1 MLSVECM
8 YCLIKRQM
16 EVLQNYEDE
25 EKKSKYLKEVFRI
38 IANAK
43 ENETAPVI
51 IAHIN
56 ELHETYFKKSYSF
69 DALKKQYNKL
79 LLDKENIIE
88 EFIQNTEDPL
98 LTAIK
103 YARVGN
109 YIDFGAMGT
118 IDNEKLESLL
128 ENASSESIDMDE
140 YIHFKEDL
148 FTGKHL
154 VYLTDNC
161 GEVVLD
167 KLLIQTIKKLFPH
180 IDIKIIVRGMPV
192 LNDVTI
198 EDAKMVGLTNVGK
211 VIENGTKIAGTHLDD
226 ICGEA
231 KEAINQADLIISKGQ
246 GNFETLHG
254 CGLNIYYMFLC
265 KCDWFVKRFKLK
277 QYEGVFIN
285 EKNNRIK

>member
-16 EVLQNYEDE
+16 EVLEDYDGE

-56 ELHETYFKKSYSF
+56 ELHETYFQKSYSF
-69 DALKKQYNKL
+69 DRLKKQYNEL
-79 LLDKENIIE
+79 LLDKEKIIK
-88 EFIQNTEDPL
+88 EFIQHTENPL

-109 YIDFGAMGT
+109 YIDFGAMGN

-128 ENASSESIDMDE
+128 ENANNEPIDMDE
-140 YIHFKEDL
+140 YNQFKEDL
-148 FTGKHL
+148 KKGKHL

-161 GEVVLD
+161 GEIVLD
-167 KLLIQTIKKLFPH
+167 KLLIQTIKKSFPH

-192 LNDVTI
+192 LNDATV
-198 EDAKMVGLTNVGK
+198 EDAKMVGLIDLGE
-211 VIENGTKIAGTHLDD
+211 VIGNGTKIAGTHLDHL
-226 ICGEA
+226 CEEA
-231 KEAINQADLIISKGQ
+231 REAIREADLIIAKGQ

-265 KCDWFVKRFKLK
+265 KCDWFVKRFKLR
-277 QYEGVFIN
+277 QFEGVFIN
-285 EKNNRIK
+285 EKNNRIQ

>member
-16 EVLQNYEDE
+16 EVLENYEDE
-25 EKKSKYLKEVFRI
+25 EAKSKYLKDVLKI
-38 IANAK
+38 ISNAK
-43 ENETAPVI
+43 ENETAPII

-56 ELHETYFKKSYSF
+56 ELHEAYFQTSYSF
-69 DALKKQYNKL
+69 ETLKKQYNNL
-79 LLDKENIIE
+79 LLDKEKTVE
-88 EFIQNTEDPL
+88 SYIQNSKDPL

-109 YIDFGAMGT
+109 YIDFGAMGS
-118 IDNEKLESLL
+118 IDDEKLQSLL
-128 ENASSESIDMDE
+128 ENVSSESIDIDE
-140 YIHFKEDL
+140 YINFKEDL
-148 FTGKHL
+148 SKGKHL

-161 GEVVLD
+161 GEIVLD
-167 KLLIQTIKKLFPH
+167 KLLIQEIKKTFPY
-180 IDIKIIVRGMPV
+180 IDITIIVRGMPV
-192 LNDVTI
+192 LNDATL
-198 EDAKMVGLTNVGK
+198 EDAQMAGLMDIGK
-211 VIENGTKIAGTHLDD
+211 VIGNGTKIAGTHLEG
-226 ICGEA
+226 ICEEA
-231 KEAINQADLIISKGQ
+231 KEIINQADLIISKGQ

-285 EKNNRIK
+285 EKNNKIQ

>member
-38 IANAK
+38 IADAK

-51 IAHIN
+51 IAYIN

-69 DALKKQYNKL
+69 DALKKQYNEL
-79 LLDKENIIE
+79 LLNKENIIE

-148 FTGKHL
+148 FTGKRL

-167 KLLIQTIKKLFPH
+167 KLLIQTINKLFPH

-211 VIENGTKIAGTHLDD
+211 VIGNGTKIAGTHLND